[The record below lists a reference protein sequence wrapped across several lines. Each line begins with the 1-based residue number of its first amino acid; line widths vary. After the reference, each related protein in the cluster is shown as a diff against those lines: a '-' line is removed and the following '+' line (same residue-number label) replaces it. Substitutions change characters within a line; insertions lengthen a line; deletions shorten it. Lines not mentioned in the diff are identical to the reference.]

1 MYTFRCFISSV
12 FLPGTNKKPICRLDQ
27 FTYFRSADKHEHLTL
42 FSIND
47 RNQSWILLRSVRANF
62 RPAFVIIFL
71 SSWFIAFR
79 CSDGCKK
86 CTRRRWFSKERSVFA
101 DLKAK
106 WIRELGNYFARYNW
120 QRVTS
125 LFRNHIYYLGKWNV
139 NLNWHLCL

>member
-79 CSDGCKK
+79 CSDGCKNALVEGDFQK
-86 CTRRRWFSKERSVFA
+86 SVQCSLIWKRNEFGSWETISLA
-101 DLKAK
+101 
-106 WIRELGNYFARYNW
+106 YNW